1 MKKGLFPARG
11 EQRPCLSVGGQPR
24 REVVSCRERGISGS
38 DGGGVK
44 RILYFDCFSGIAG
57 DMTCAALL
65 SLTGAE
71 RELRK
76 ALRGLPVRGYSLSV
90 ERATSSG
97 MAGTRV
103 NVKLSARNPSSRH
116 LPEIVSLLRRA
127 NLPAGAGER
136 AVLCF
141 ERLAEAEAKVHGTTK
156 DEVHFHEVGA
166 TDAIVDIVSAC
177 FLFELLGA
185 PDVFCS
191 ALPGGNGEAWS
202 SHGKIPVPGPAALAL
217 LTGAPWRFGE
227 GDGELVTP
235 TGAALLRAFH
245 ASFERP
251 PGMVVRGVGIG
262 VGHREIPGRANILR
276 VVDGE
281 TVPGALGHDRVL
293 EVEANIDD
301 MSPQRF
307 EVLMERVFAAGALDV
322 AVLPATMKKNRPG
335 WVLRILCSEER
346 LEIVSSAVFSLS
358 TAIGLRYHACDRL
371 KLARR
376 MGTVKTRFGNVRV
389 KEAELPDGSV
399 RPVPEYDDVRRIVRA
414 GKASFEEVAW
424 EVARKWRK

>member
-1 MKKGLFPARG
+1 MSRVLF
-11 EQRPCLSVGGQPR
+11 
-24 REVVSCRERGISGS
+24 
-38 DGGGVK
+38 
-44 RILYFDCFSGIAG
+44 FDCFSGIAG

-65 SLTGAE
+65 ALTGAE
-71 RELRK
+71 KELRR
-76 ALRGLPVRGYSLSV
+76 ALRGLPVRGYALSV
-90 ERATSSG
+90 EQAFSAG
-97 MAGTRV
+97 VAGTRV
-103 NVKLSARNPSSRH
+103 SVKLSAQGGKSARH
-116 LPEIVSLLRRA
+116 LPEIVSLLMRSK
-127 NLPAGAGER
+127 LPAGTRDR
-136 AVLCF
+136 AILCF
-141 ERLAEAEAKVHGTTK
+141 EKLAVAEAKVHGTVK
-156 DEVHFHEVGA
+156 EKVHFHEVGA

-177 FLFELLGA
+177 FLFELLGG

-235 TGAALLRAFH
+235 TGAALLRAFEV
-245 ASFERP
+245 SFERP
-251 PGMVVRGVGIG
+251 PGMIVRGVGVG
-262 VGHREIPGRANILR
+262 VGHKEIPGRANILR
-276 VVDGE
+276 VMEGE
-281 TVPGALGHDRVL
+281 TVPGGQGRDRVL
-293 EVEANIDD
+293 EMEANIDD

-307 EVLMERVFAAGALDV
+307 ELLMERAFAAGALDV

-335 WVLRILCSEER
+335 WVLRILCPEER

-358 TAIGLRYHACDRL
+358 TSIGLRYHVCDRL

-376 MGTVKTRFGNVRV
+376 MATVKTRFGNVRV

-424 EVARKWRK
+424 EVAKKWRR

>member
-1 MKKGLFPARG
+1 M
-11 EQRPCLSVGGQPR
+11 
-24 REVVSCRERGISGS
+24 
-38 DGGGVK
+38 K

-65 SLTGAE
+65 ALTGAE
-71 RELRK
+71 KELRR

-90 ERATSSG
+90 ERASSSG

-103 NVKLSARNPSSRH
+103 SVKLSAQGRKSARH
-116 LPEIVSLLRRA
+116 LPDIVSLLMRSK
-127 NLPAGAGER
+127 LPAGTRER

-141 ERLAEAEAKVHGTTK
+141 EKLAAAEAKVHGTTK
-156 DEVHFHEVGA
+156 DKVHFHEVGA

-177 FLFELLGA
+177 FLFEHLGA
-185 PDVFCS
+185 PGAFCS
-191 ALPGGNGEAWS
+191 SLPGGSGEAWS
-202 SHGKIPVPGPAALAL
+202 SHGKIPVPVPASLAL
-217 LTGAPWRFGE
+217 LSDAPWRLGE
-227 GDGELVTP
+227 GGGELVTP
-235 TGAALLRAFH
+235 TGAALLRAFEV
-245 ASFERP
+245 SFERP

-276 VVDGE
+276 IVEGE
-281 TVPGALGHDRVL
+281 TVPGVPGHDRVL

-307 EVLMERVFAAGALDV
+307 EVLMERVFAAGALDI

-335 WVLRILCSEER
+335 WVVRILCPEER

-358 TAIGLRYHACDRL
+358 TAIGLRYHVCDRL

-376 MGTVKTRFGNVRV
+376 TGTVKTRFGNVRV

-399 RPVPEYDDVRRIVRA
+399 RPVPEYDDVRRIVRS

-424 EVARKWRK
+424 EVAREWRR